1 MICKKCGSRDVKNW
15 PFNLYGRRGYMI
27 HCVRCGKEY
36 FRSIDEYAKDL
47 KEEKEMTNDQ
57 LQKEILKEKLAQLK
71 SMKEDSNKPS
81 LTVYLLLAL
90 FLGGVGAHDFYVGKP
105 VTGLIK
111 LVFCWTGIPT
121 IISLFNIIGA
131 LMNKQNFK

>member
-1 MICKKCGSRDVKNW
+1 MTKQNPVLETLKKMNA
-15 PFNLYGRRGYMI
+15 P
-27 HCVRCGKEY
+27 H
-36 FRSIDEYAKDL
+36 

-57 LQKEILKEKLAQLK
+57 LQNEILKEQLAQLK
-71 SMKEDSNKPS
+71 TMKEDSNKPS

-90 FLGGVGAHDFYVGKP
+90 FLGGIGAHDFYVGKP

-131 LMNKQNFK
+131 LMNKDDFK

>member
-1 MICKKCGSRDVKNW
+1 MTKQIPVLETLKKINT
-15 PFNLYGRRGYMI
+15 PQ
-27 HCVRCGKEY
+27 E
-36 FRSIDEYAKDL
+36 
-47 KEEKEMTNDQ
+47 EEKEMTNNQ
-57 LQKEILKEKLAQLK
+57 LQNEILKGQLAQLK

-90 FLGGVGAHDFYVGKP
+90 FLGGIGAHDFYVGKP

-131 LMNKQNFK
+131 LMNKNDFR

>member
-1 MICKKCGSRDVKNW
+1 MTKQNQVLETLKKMNT
-15 PFNLYGRRGYMI
+15 PQQ
-27 HCVRCGKEY
+27 
-36 FRSIDEYAKDL
+36 
-47 KEEKEMTNDQ
+47 EEKEMSNEQ
-57 LQKEILKEKLAQLK
+57 LQNEILKEQLEQLK
-71 SMKEDSNKPS
+71 NMKEDSKKPS

-90 FLGGVGAHDFYVGKP
+90 FLGGIGAHDFYVGKP

-131 LMNKQNFK
+131 LMNKDDFK

>member
-1 MICKKCGSRDVKNW
+1 MTKQNPVLETLKNMNT
-15 PFNLYGRRGYMI
+15 P
-27 HCVRCGKEY
+27 H
-36 FRSIDEYAKDL
+36 

-57 LQKEILKEKLAQLK
+57 LQNQILKEQLEQLK
-71 SMKEDSNKPS
+71 NMKEDSKKPS

-90 FLGGVGAHDFYVGKP
+90 FLGGIGAHDFYVGKP
-105 VTGLIK
+105 VTGVIK

-131 LMNKQNFK
+131 LMNKDDFK